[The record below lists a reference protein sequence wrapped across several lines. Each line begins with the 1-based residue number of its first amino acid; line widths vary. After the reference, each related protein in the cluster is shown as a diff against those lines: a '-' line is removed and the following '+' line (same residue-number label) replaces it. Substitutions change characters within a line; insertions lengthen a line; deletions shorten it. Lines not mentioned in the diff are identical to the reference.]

1 VRHIR
6 TLFFITLL
14 LCSSQS
20 PAIAE
25 QDTSIGF
32 WDVLPEVIIR
42 PFSLVGTAAGA
53 VFFIAA
59 SPFTGLASIPEPHD
73 AFKQNYDDFV
83 VTPFRFTF
91 RRPLGRFDF
100 DIDEKVVE

>member
-1 VRHIR
+1 MKQIR
-6 TLFFITLL
+6 SLFFIMLL
-14 LCSSQS
+14 LCLLQS
-20 PAIAE
+20 PAIAKE
-25 QDTSIGF
+25 ETSVGF

-53 VFFIAA
+53 VFFVAA

-91 RRPLGRFDF
+91 RRPIGKYHF
-100 DIDEKVVE
+100 DIDEKVSE